1 MRTPEIFGHGAAVP
15 TLPRAHREN
24 KRKHCIDRRIDAE
37 AHSMDN
43 FWLVAAA
50 TALQGYVAQPVRAQH
65 S

>member
-24 KRKHCIDRRIDAE
+24 KRKHCIDRLIDAE

-43 FWLVAAA
+43 FW
-50 TALQGYVAQPVRAQH
+50 R
-65 S
+65 